1 MFSNANKRTGLMVL
15 LQMLDLN
22 DINFVYTQDE
32 MYDTI
37 VSIASGTCTYEELLE
52 FVKARL
58 IDYNPLLV

>member
-1 MFSNANKRTGLMVL
+1 MVL
-15 LQMLDLN
+15 LQVLDLN

-58 IDYNPLLV
+58 IDYGIAIKKIQFFFFYD

>member
-1 MFSNANKRTGLMVL
+1 MVL

-58 IDYNPLLV
+58 IDYNPLWV